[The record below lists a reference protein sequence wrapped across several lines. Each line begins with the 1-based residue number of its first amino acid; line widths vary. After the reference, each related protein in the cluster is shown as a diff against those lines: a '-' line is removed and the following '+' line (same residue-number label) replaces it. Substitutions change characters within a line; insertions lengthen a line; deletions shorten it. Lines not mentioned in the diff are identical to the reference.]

1 VAVAAIAV
9 VAAAAVEVDIVAV
22 AANAQQPD
30 FPSLA
35 TAIGTAWA
43 SELVRA
49 LQAEERDVVGPW
61 PGTLGEAR
69 MRVLHALRVKLDTS
83 ELEKLARI
91 ANVAARSGWLGV
103 AGRDTEL

>member
-1 VAVAAIAV
+1 MIVVVAVAAEVV
-9 VAAAAVEVDIVAV
+9 VAATAV
-22 AANAQQPD
+22 AADAIPD

-35 TAIGTAWA
+35 TAIGKAWA
-43 SELVRA
+43 NELVSA
-49 LQAEERDVVGPW
+49 LHLEERDVVGPW

-91 ANVAARSGWLGV
+91 ANIAARNGWSGV